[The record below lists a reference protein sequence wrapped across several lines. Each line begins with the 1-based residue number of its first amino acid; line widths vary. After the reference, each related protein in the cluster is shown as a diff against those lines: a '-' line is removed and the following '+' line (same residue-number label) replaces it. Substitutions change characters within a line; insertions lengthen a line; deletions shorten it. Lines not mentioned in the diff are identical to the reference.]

1 MENGVGCFGGIAY
14 TCGCHSEPAFRNS
27 GDSAGSVE
35 GGGEDSKL
43 PPLSNSAK
51 EDPLDGV
58 VFASAVPSV
67 AGGAV
72 VFSMTEAAISV
83 IAHTR

>member
-1 MENGVGCFGGIAY
+1 MEKGVGCFGGMAY

-35 GGGEDSKL
+35 GGGEDSKF
-43 PPLSNSAK
+43 PPLSNSGK
-51 EDPLDGV
+51 EDPLDAV

-67 AGGAV
+67 AGAV
-72 VFSMTEAAISV
+72 VFSITEAAISV
-83 IAHTR
+83 IARTQ